1 MVARKVYGLD
11 PNALNVP
18 WLESPFSAQ
27 LLQRANLNSEEMSL
41 CEKFSRDGYAVI
53 DLNLDESFCEPLIH
67 GLEGAYHEGGA
78 PTFSSS
84 HRIENAW
91 SISDKNVR
99 QGVLGIANSN
109 KVLDALR
116 LLYKREPMPF
126 QTLNFPR
133 GTQQRTHS
141 DTIHFHSKPARFM
154 CGVWVALEDVHPDA
168 GPLHYYKG
176 SHKLPIYDLFDLG
189 LSAYG
194 NKDAEGNAYGTS
206 GPAYKHYEDFL
217 EDLVKAQGLTRER
230 AIIKRGQALIWSA
243 NLLHG
248 GDPII
253 NPALSRHS
261 QVTHYY
267 FENATYY
274 APLMSDPFL
283 GQIFSSS
290 VLNLRTM
297 QPIKHYYN
305 GAEIQPETCV
315 LPEGPIK
322 KQQHQ
327 SADFDLKQLEE
338 PGSVRANILVWP
350 DYENKAELFT
360 LADEYGALMVANH
373 AGRLCLRYDSALDIP
388 LRDAIAN
395 LQEAFALA
403 ELDMEEID
411 IVLLNGP
418 MRIADWSTLSSYTTC
433 VLQTSSV
440 EGERQAFL
448 KEVKV
453 PVLHSRAEFA
463 AILAEMH

>member
-18 WLESPFSAQ
+18 WLESPFSEQ
-27 LLQRANLNSEEMSL
+27 LLQRSHLNPKELSL
-41 CEKFSRDGYAVI
+41 CEQFSRDGYAVI

-67 GLEGAYHEGGA
+67 GLEGAYHEEGA
-78 PTFSSS
+78 PTFSAS

-91 SISDKNVR
+91 SIPDKNVR

-154 CGVWVALEDVHPDA
+154 CGVWVALEDVHVDA

-176 SHKLPIYDLFDLG
+176 SHKLPVYDLFDLG

-194 NKDAEGNAYGTS
+194 NKDTEGNAYGTS

-217 EDLVKAQGLTRER
+217 EDLVKAQGLTKEV
-230 AIIKRGQALIWSA
+230 ATIKRGQALIWSA

-248 GDPII
+248 GEPIL

-305 GAEIQPETCV
+305 GAEIQPEPCV
-315 LPEGPIK
+315 VPKGPAK
-322 KQQHQ
+322 SPQQKP
-327 SADFDLKQLEE
+327 ADFDLKQLEE
-338 PGSVRANILVWP
+338 KGRVRANILVWP
-350 DYENKAELFT
+350 DYENKDELFI
-360 LADEYGALMVANH
+360 LASEFAALMVANQ

-395 LQEAFALA
+395 LQEAFDLA
-403 ELDMEEID
+403 KLNMEEID
-411 IVLLNGP
+411 IALLNGP
-418 MRIADWSTLSSYTTC
+418 MRIADWSTLSTYTTC
-433 VLQTSSV
+433 VLQTCATG
-440 EGERQAFL
+440 GERQAFL
-448 KEVKV
+448 NEVKA
-453 PVLHSRAEFA
+453 PVLQSSAEFA
-463 AILAEMH
+463 AVLAEMH